1 MFDFVRNHTRWVLGF
16 ILLLIIPSFVFFGV
30 EGYTQFIDGS
40 GSAVAKVDG
49 RSITRQEWEMTHQR
63 QVERVRREQPT
74 VDAKLLDTP
83 EFKRET
89 LDQMLRDRVLRAAAQ
104 SLHLTPE
111 NGRVQRLF
119 RADPAMGDLRNAD
132 GTVNQALLT
141 AQGMNSQVFLERLR
155 ADYAANQVMGGVAA
169 SALAGPAVAGQALD
183 ALLQRRV
190 VDVQFFP
197 AAPLR
202 AALNPSDADLEAYFK
217 ANEAKFRAPEQ
228 ASIEYVMLDLESL
241 SRDLPVP
248 EDDLRKYYAENAS
261 RYSVAEERRAS
272 HILIKVDATQPAGEK
287 QKARA
292 RAEAILADLRKNP
305 GQFAELARKN
315 SEDPGSA
322 VNGGDLD
329 FFGRNAMVRPFEDA
343 AFAMKQGEISNLVES
358 EFGFH
363 IIQLTGIRGGDK
375 KPFESVRAEIEAEV
389 RKSLAQRRYAE
400 AAEQFTNTV
409 YEQSDSLQPVV
420 DKLKLAKRT
429 ATVTRTPA
437 PGATG
442 PLANPRLL
450 AALFSNDAIA
460 NKRNT
465 DAVEVGPNQ
474 LVSARIVKHE
484 PARSRPL
491 AEVRDAV
498 REAVLTQQAAAQ
510 ARKDAQA
517 RVAALQGKPDEPM
530 EATLTVSR
538 ARGEGLPRPV
548 LDAVLKADAG
558 KLPVV
563 KSVDLD
569 DLGSIVLRVKQVL
582 PREPMPGGEAQVV
595 AQFGQAFASAEAEA
609 YLAALKK
616 RLKAEVRESTLA
628 SVMAAASGPAR

>member
-30 EGYTQFIDGS
+30 EGYTKFMDGS
-40 GSAVAKVDG
+40 GAAVAKVDG
-49 RSITRQEWEMTHQR
+49 RSVTRQEWEMTHQR

-104 SLHLTPE
+104 NLHLTPE
-111 NGRVQRLF
+111 NARVQRLF
-119 RADPAMGDLRNAD
+119 RADPSMGDLRNAD

-141 AQGMNSQVFLERLR
+141 AQGMNSQIFLERLR
-155 ADYAANQVMGGVAA
+155 ADYAANQVLGGVAG

-190 VDVQFFP
+190 VDLQFFP
-197 AAPLR
+197 AAALR
-202 AALNPSDADLEAYFK
+202 AKMNPSDADLEAYFK

-228 ASIEYVMLDLESL
+228 ASIEYVVLDLEAL
-241 SRDLPVP
+241 SRDLAVP
-248 EDDLRKYYAENAS
+248 EEDLRKYYAENAS

-272 HILIKVDATQPAGEK
+272 HILVKTDAAWPAGEK
-287 QKARA
+287 QKAKE
-292 RAEAILADLRKNP
+292 RAEALLAQLRKNP
-305 GQFAELARKN
+305 AQFAELARKN

-329 FFGRNAMVRPFEDA
+329 FFGRNAMVKPFEDA
-343 AFAMKQGEISNLVES
+343 AYAMKQGEISNLVES

-375 KPFESVRAEIEAEV
+375 QPFESVRAEIEAEV

-420 DKLKLAKRT
+420 DKLKLAKRI
-429 ATVTRTPA
+429 ASVTRTPA

-442 PLANPRLL
+442 PLANARLL
-450 AALFSNDAIA
+450 TALFSSDSIA

-465 DAVEVGPNQ
+465 DAIEVGPNQ

-498 REAVLTQQAAAQ
+498 REAVVTQQAAAQ
-510 ARKDAQA
+510 ARQDARA
-517 RVAALQGKPDEPM
+517 RVATIQAKPDEAL
-530 EATLTVSR
+530 ETTLTVSR
-538 ARGEGLPRPV
+538 ARSEGLPRPV
-548 LDAVLKADAG
+548 LDAVLKADAA
-558 KLPVV
+558 KLPLV
-563 KSVDLD
+563 KAVDLD
-569 DLGSIVLRVKQVL
+569 DLGSIVVRVKQVL
-582 PREPMPGGEAQVV
+582 PREPQPGGEAQVV
-595 AQFGQAFASAEAEA
+595 AQFGQAFAGAEAEA

-616 RLKAEVRESTLA
+616 RLKAEVRESTVA